1 MNVYELGFNI
11 VESILVAQFFVRYFG
26 IKDGSL
32 HKAAKWILPLY
43 YFIILTICNSF
54 GYIQNFQAFLLE
66 FMWLLAAIVVFKGD
80 WLEKLLMT
88 LMSSV
93 IMSTTAIFLFI
104 VFGKWITYD
113 SSGYPVFGVSR
124 ALLCIFAKVIYFVA
138 TEFIIRHQVKEKQYV
153 KWPVYLKLDAV
164 MLATMVAYTFLTDII
179 YVSQLNRW
187 IQWEAMS
194 IVLALFAVDII
205 IYILFV
211 ELSNNSVRLMKEQMK
226 NAAYQSEIK
235 NIEAVQEIY
244 QKTISVRHD
253 MKNTLLLL
261 RMKLKEGK
269 IEEADKYLENVL
281 NIKLARVNRI
291 ITDSAIMD
299 AVLNRYLENAQEQG
313 IDMAVLITCSLKQ
326 IDEMDLAVV
335 LANLLENALEAAAE
349 TQKPVVR
356 LNIRQKEG
364 FVNIEISNSYNS
376 EPQKKGDR
384 LMTSKKDKMYHGYGL
399 VNVQQIVDTYRGFY
413 EYWTQDG
420 IFITNI
426 LLYIL

>member
-11 VESILVAQFFVRYFG
+11 VESILVTQFFVRHFG
-26 IKDGSL
+26 VKDGIF

-43 YFIILTICNSF
+43 YFIVLTMCNSF

-66 FMWLLAAIVVFKGD
+66 FLWLLAVIVVLKGD
-80 WLEKLLMT
+80 CLEKLLMT

-113 SSGYPVFGVSR
+113 SRGYPVFGIPR

-138 TEFIIRHQVKEKQYV
+138 TEFIIRHPVKEKQYV
-153 KWPVYLKLDAV
+153 KWQVYIKLNAV
-164 MLATMVAYTFLTDII
+164 MLATMAAYTFLTDII

-187 IQWEAMS
+187 IQWEALS

-226 NAAYQSEIK
+226 NAAYRSEIK

-253 MKNTLLLL
+253 MKNVLLLL
-261 RMKLKEGK
+261 RMKIREGK

-281 NIKLARVNRI
+281 NIKLAKVNRI

-349 TQKPVVR
+349 TEKPMVR

-364 FVNIEISNSYNS
+364 FVSIEVSNSYCS

-384 LMTSKKDKMYHGYGL
+384 LITSKKDKLYHGYGL
-399 VNVQQIVDTYRGFY
+399 ANVQQIVDTYRGFY
-413 EYWTQDG
+413 EYWIQDS

-426 LLYIL
+426 LLYIS